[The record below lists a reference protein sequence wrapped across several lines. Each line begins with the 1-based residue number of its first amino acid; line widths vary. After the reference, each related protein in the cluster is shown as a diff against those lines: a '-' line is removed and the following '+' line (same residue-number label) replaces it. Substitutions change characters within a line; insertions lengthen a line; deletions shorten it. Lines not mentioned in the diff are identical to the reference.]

1 VPDSPAQGPNIV
13 LDGGVATASRSRV
26 IFAPQQAI
34 WDVLADFGALSSWV
48 DSVDHSSVLNAHRE
62 VLGTTRRVQLGRMVL
77 VERITEFEEP
87 SVLAYAIEGL
97 PRQMGRAT
105 NRWTLRP
112 VDGGTEVTITSIV
125 EGTGPLST
133 ILSPVSA
140 RVVARQSDGMLT
152 GLTREMGAAT

>member
-1 VPDSPAQGPNIV
+1 MRDSRAPNANVV
-13 LDGGVATASRSRV
+13 LDGDVAQVTRSRV
-26 IFAPQQAI
+26 IPAPQQAI

-48 DSVDHSSVLNAHRE
+48 GSVDHSCVLKACPE
-62 VLGTTRRVQLGRMVL
+62 VLGTTRRVQVGRMVL
-77 VERITEFEEP
+77 VERITEADEP

-133 ILSPVSA
+133 ILSPVSV
-140 RVVARQSDGMLT
+140 RVVARQSDGMLS
-152 GLTREMGAAT
+152 GLARKMGAAT